1 MSYSPNKGFFKPINK
16 EKYKGDSSNIVY
28 RSFLELKLMT
38 RFDNDPNVIWWG
50 SETVVIP
57 YKSPKDNKIHRYFI
71 DFIANIKT
79 IENKTKTVIIEI
91 KPKKQTSPPKK
102 PTTKKLSNRYISEIM
117 TWGVNSSKWKAAQEF
132 AKDRGYE
139 FIIMTEEDL
148 GVSYK

>member
-1 MSYSPNKGFFKPINK
+1 MSYSPNKGLFKPINK

-102 PTTKKLSNRYISEIM
+102 PTTKKLSKRYISEVM